1 MTVFVSMRRAGV
13 FLALSVCL
21 IGLLTSCTSAPA
33 LTPTTLLP
41 TLEPTSALVSPAT
54 GAATQSTAVAGAAST
69 GVATSNAVPT
79 STPILGPTQGPAGG
93 NPGPEAPSGGEPSQG
108 QPGSSVGVA
117 PTFTNSASGN
127 ATTNPVS
134 GTQPSSQVTVN
145 AANTAAATSAA
156 AETGQIDPCA
166 LLAQAD
172 IEKIVGVQLR
182 EPVRSIAEDGA
193 ATCQYLG
200 TETNSISVG
209 IVLYEGNQEI
219 ASVQKIISEAQP
231 TPVSGLGDQ
240 ALMIRNGL
248 IVRSGNLYVS
258 VAVAIANQPDKSMEI
273 ARTLAEQVVLR
284 LTLATPAA
292 TAATR

>member
-1 MTVFVSMRRAGV
+1 
-13 FLALSVCL
+13 
-21 IGLLTSCTSAPA
+21 
-33 LTPTTLLP
+33 
-41 TLEPTSALVSPAT
+41 
-54 GAATQSTAVAGAAST
+54 
-69 GVATSNAVPT
+69 
-79 STPILGPTQGPAGG
+79 
-93 NPGPEAPSGGEPSQG
+93 
-108 QPGSSVGVA
+108 VA

-127 ATTNPVS
+127 ATTNPAS
-134 GTQPSSQVTVN
+134 GTLPSSQVTVN
-145 AANTAAATSAA
+145 VANTAAATSAA
-156 AETGQIDPCA
+156 AEAGQIDPCA

-219 ASVQKIISEAQP
+219 ASAQKIISEAQA

-240 ALMIRNGL
+240 AVMIRNGL